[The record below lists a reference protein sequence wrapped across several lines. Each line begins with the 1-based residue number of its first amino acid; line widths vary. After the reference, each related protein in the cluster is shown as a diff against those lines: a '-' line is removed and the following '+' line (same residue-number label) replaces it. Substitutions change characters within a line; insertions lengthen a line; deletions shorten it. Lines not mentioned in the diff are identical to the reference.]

1 MEIEKY
7 RKSQRTKTDVFN
19 FTFCLIFYLFQK
31 HDSKEPS
38 LYCNICITFFDIWD
52 AGMKPMLRIFY
63 ILDKYFKHRE
73 FFELCATQRHME
85 NFNSNWKASLF
96 IKVNSLLN
104 LKISKLHRSFH

>member
-38 LYCNICITFFDIWD
+38 LYRNICITFFDI
-52 AGMKPMLRIFY
+52 
-63 ILDKYFKHRE
+63 
-73 FFELCATQRHME
+73 
-85 NFNSNWKASLF
+85 
-96 IKVNSLLN
+96 
-104 LKISKLHRSFH
+104 